1 MYLELGIS
9 PVKYVEMKKRLNF
22 LKYILN
28 EDMSTMIRQVYETL
42 KTDSRKGDFVN
53 LIKQD
58 MEELDIVITDEE
70 IQSVTKVQWKK
81 YIHEEVESLALK
93 SLTEENSQKSKTKH
107 IQFDQLSMSKYLEN
121 NENTLLSQIIFS
133 VRSGTMDIKSWNEW
147 NYQNILCVM
156 CEKSE
161 ENNNHFMTCALYGE
175 EMDTPLEEIF
185 GNEVDKQCVIAIEIK
200 KKTTNEE

>member
-1 MYLELGIS
+1 
-9 PVKYVEMKKRLNF
+9 
-22 LKYILN
+22 
-28 EDMSTMIRQVYETL
+28 
-42 KTDSRKGDFVN
+42 
-53 LIKQD
+53 

-70 IQSVTKVQWKK
+70 IQSVTKVKWKK

-93 SLTEENSQKSKTKH
+93 SLIEENSQKSKTKH

-161 ENNNHFMTCALYGE
+161 ENINHFMTCTLYGE
-175 EMDTPLEEIF
+175 EIETPLEEIF
-185 GNEVDKQCVIAIEIK
+185 GNEVDKQCLIAIEIK
-200 KKTTNEE
+200 RRQQMRNSKLEEVGLPDNLAPMLQASVEQQ

>member
-1 MYLELGIS
+1 MYLELRILT
-9 PVKYVEMKKRLNF
+9 VKYAAMKKRLNF

-28 EDMSTMIRQVYETL
+28 EDMSTMICQVNEEL

-93 SLTEENSQKSKTKH
+93 SLTE
-107 IQFDQLSMSKYLEN
+107 
-121 NENTLLSQIIFS
+121 
-133 VRSGTMDIKSWNEW
+133 
-147 NYQNILCVM
+147 
-156 CEKSE
+156 
-161 ENNNHFMTCALYGE
+161 
-175 EMDTPLEEIF
+175 
-185 GNEVDKQCVIAIEIK
+185 
-200 KKTTNEE
+200 